1 MVIGGD
7 TRYVKL
13 DSTEMLKPGSENWQ
27 EIPSAKLPRPMN
39 GFSVTTVGNRI
50 LLFGEWR

>member
-13 DSTEMLKPGSENWQ
+13 DSTEMLKPGSDNWQ
-27 EIPSAKLPRPMN
+27 EISSAKLPRPMN
-39 GFSVTTVGNRI
+39 GFSVINVGNRI